1 MWNRIEPKLING
13 SIILMHSGTKHTA
26 TSLDMLITNIKEAG
40 FEIVRVSDIIFT
52 ENYTIDYT
60 GTQQRN

>member
-1 MWNRIEPKLING
+1 MWNRIQPKLSNG
-13 SIILMHSGTKHTA
+13 SIILMHSGTKNTA
-26 TSLDMLITNIKEAG
+26 TSLDMLIRNIQAAG

-52 ENYTIDYT
+52 ENYTIDHA